1 MHGSTMKN
9 RIEWPTFVLIVTT
22 YAIFALGLWGATY
35 SMGLAVLLLTIAGVL
50 HSSLS
55 HEALH
60 GHPTSSVFVNAVL
73 VTPALTLFV
82 PYLRFRDTHIAH
94 HHDENLTDPYDDP
107 ETNFIDPEVWE
118 RWPLWRKAVQQWN
131 NTLLGRMIVG
141 PIIGQIVFMYSDAK
155 AILNGNRRI
164 ALSWGIHTISVCA
177 IFWFMSHV
185 SNVTFSAYALASYFS
200 LSILK
205 IRTFLEH
212 RAHDHAAARTVIIED
227 RGLLALFFLNNN
239 FHSVHHAHPK
249 LAWYDLPK
257 IYQSNKD
264 QYLAR
269 NEGYAYASYK
279 DVFAEYFVKSKDPV
293 PHPLWSKSNRRV

>member
-9 RIEWPTFVLIVTT
+9 RIEWPTFVLIVAT
-22 YAIFALGLWGATY
+22 YTIFALGLWSASY
-35 SMGLAVLLLTIAGVL
+35 SMGVAILMLTVSGVL

-60 GHPTSSVFVNAVL
+60 GHPTPSAFVNAAL
-73 VTPALTLFV
+73 VTPAITLFV

-94 HHDENLTDPYDDP
+94 HNDENLTDPYDDP
-107 ETNFIDPEVWE
+107 ETNFIDPEIWE
-118 RWPLWRKAVQQWN
+118 NWPLWRKAMHQWN
-131 NTLLGRMIVG
+131 NTLLGRMLLG
-141 PIIGQIVFMYSDAK
+141 PIIGQVSFMSSDAK
-155 AILNGNRRI
+155 AILNGDRRI
-164 ALSWGIHTISVCA
+164 ALAWTLHAMSVSLTLWLV
-177 IFWFMSHV
+177 FNLSDL
-185 SNVTFSAYALASYFS
+185 TFSAYVLASYFS

-212 RAHDHAAARTVIIED
+212 RAHDQSASRTVIIED
-227 RGLLALFFLNNN
+227 RGPLALFFLNNN

-249 LAWYDLPK
+249 IAWYDLPH
-257 IYQSNKD
+257 IYHANKE

-269 NEGYAYASYK
+269 NGGYAYSSYR
-279 DVFAEYFVKSKDPV
+279 DVFAKYFIKAKDPV